1 MFDPNSRY
9 ADVETVMFERTG
21 ADGEPEAIAYKRRRL
36 IPAAEANTT
45 LAEHV
50 VKQGDRIDNIAARYL
65 GDPLEFWRICDANH
79 VIRPDDLVTVG
90 DGARPIRIVL
100 PEL

>member
-9 ADVETVMFERTG
+9 ADLETVMFVRTDQ
-21 ADGEPEAIAYKRRRL
+21 DGDAEAIAYKRRRL

-50 VKQGDRIDNIAARYL
+50 FTQGDRIDNIAARYL
-65 GDPLEFWRICDANH
+65 GDPLEFWRICDANR

-90 DGARPIRIVL
+90 DGGRTIRIVL